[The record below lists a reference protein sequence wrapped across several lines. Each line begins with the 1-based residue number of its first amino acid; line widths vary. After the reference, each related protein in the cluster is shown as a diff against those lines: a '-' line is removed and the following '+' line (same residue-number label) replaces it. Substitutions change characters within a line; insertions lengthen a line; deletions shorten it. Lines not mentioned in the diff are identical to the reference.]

1 MITKDSK
8 RILFADDSEF
18 YRARFNEILTH
29 AGHKTQTVN
38 NGKEVI
44 EVLQT
49 NSEGID
55 LLILELDMPGADGYE
70 VLSWIRDNNLSG
82 RFPVLAVTGVHE
94 PTHILKRLK
103 TFGKVSLITK
113 ALKPEQVVHK
123 VNRLLFPDKF
133 ARGEPRVP
141 ISIPV
146 DCSVEGVTWRGNLL
160 NLSAT
165 GLFLHTVEELQEG
178 TIVNLNFHLPD
189 YYDITIDV
197 NGLVVWSTDLSEEDS
212 FFGGAGIQF
221 LDIFSQEKEILRQFV
236 TRELSKLGL
245 NE

>member
-44 EVLQT
+44 EALKT

-55 LLILELDMPGADGYE
+55 LLILALQMPEVDGYE
-70 VLSWIRDNNLSG
+70 VLTWIRDNNLAG
-82 RFPVLAVTGVHE
+82 RFPVLAITSAHE
-94 PTHILKRLK
+94 PTHILMRLK
-103 TFGKVSLITK
+103 AFGKVSLI
-113 ALKPEQVVHK
+113 LKNLSPEQVIHK

-160 NLSAT
+160 NLSAS
-165 GLFLHTVEELQEG
+165 GLFLHTAEELQKD
-178 TIVNLNFHLPD
+178 TVVNLKFHIPV
-189 YYDITIDV
+189 YDNTIDI

-221 LDIFSQEKEILRQFV
+221 LDIFSKEQDILSKFV
-236 TRELSKLGL
+236 TKELCKLGL